1 MARLN
6 VNPTRMEL
14 NGLREKL
21 QIAKHGHKLL
31 KDKQDALTRD
41 FAALAYR
48 AKNLRKEIE
57 TELAK
62 INNSFILSSEVTD
75 EDTLLMNLSYGQE
88 DMRAHVQSRR
98 MLNLRVPRF
107 DIHVPEEGPPPAE
120 SLYPYSF
127 QSASTDM
134 DEAAMHL
141 KELLPKII
149 KLAQYDKSC
158 QLLSEEIKA
167 TRRRVNA
174 LEFRTIADIEE
185 TIAYILMRIDENE
198 RNNTARLMKI
208 VEE

>member
-14 NGLREKL
+14 NNLREKL

-41 FAALAYR
+41 FIALAYR

-57 TELAK
+57 TELTK
-62 INNSFILSSEVTD
+62 INNGFVLSSAVTD
-75 EDTLLMNLSYGQE
+75 EDILLMNLSYGQE
-88 DMRAHVQSRR
+88 GVRTHVKSRR

-107 DIHVPEEGPPPAE
+107 DMHALEEDQAPAE

-127 QSASTDM
+127 LSSSTDM

-141 KELLPKII
+141 KEMLPKII

-174 LEFRTIADIEE
+174 LEFRAIADIEE
-185 TIAYILMRIDENE
+185 TIAYILMRVNENE
-198 RNNTARLMKI
+198 RNNTARLMKLI
-208 VEE
+208 EE